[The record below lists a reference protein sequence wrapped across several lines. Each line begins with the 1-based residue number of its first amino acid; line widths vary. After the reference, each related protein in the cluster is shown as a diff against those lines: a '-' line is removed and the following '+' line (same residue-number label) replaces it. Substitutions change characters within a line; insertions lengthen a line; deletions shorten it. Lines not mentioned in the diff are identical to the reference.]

1 MIFNLFFFQSE
12 MEKQRKQEEAER
24 LRLEEEDRKAA
35 LFLQAQLE
43 QEVKEDTQYRQQLE
57 QERRDHELALR
68 LAQESNG
75 QIDESPTLSRKYVDE
90 NSYRFSG
97 SPDDSPQTCTKYK
110 KISSCVYKKTFRFRL
125 KIQQKSSEKK
135 LTQIFFN
142 FHSISNIFPHSPFLQ
157 WHSGL
162 GIKQSQSTHQVCFLL
177 FPKKKTE
184 CLPVSFHFLHAF
196 LHLRM
201 NLGQL

>member
-1 MIFNLFFFQSE
+1 

-43 QEVKEDTQYRQQLE
+43 QEAKEDTQYRQQLE

-90 NSYRFSG
+90 DIYSFSG
-97 SPDDSPQTCTKYK
+97 SAYDSQQTCTKYRQ
-110 KISSCVYKKTFRFRL
+110 ISSC
-125 KIQQKSSEKK
+125 I
-135 LTQIFFN
+135 
-142 FHSISNIFPHSPFLQ
+142 
-157 WHSGL
+157 
-162 GIKQSQSTHQVCFLL
+162 
-177 FPKKKTE
+177 
-184 CLPVSFHFLHAF
+184 
-196 LHLRM
+196 
-201 NLGQL
+201 